1 MLTVTDEAK
10 KQLKQI
16 MDARNLG
23 PGKFL
28 RLAVPPVWTGPG
40 EWGIVIADAGAGDHV
55 VSYQGRSVLLIDPGL
70 AEQMASAVLD
80 FKQDTPHGPAFTLD
94 VY

>member
-1 MLTVTDEAK
+1 MTVTDEAK
-10 KQLKQI
+10 KQLKCI
-16 MDARNLG
+16 REARNLG
-23 PGKFL
+23 PGRYL

-40 EWGIVIADAGAGDHV
+40 DWGIVISDPGTADYA
-55 VSYQGRSVLLIDPGL
+55 VSYEGENVLLIDTAL

-80 FKQDTPHGPAFTLD
+80 FKQDTLQGPGFTLD